1 VHSGMPGR
9 REATVRDRVVA
20 VTGGARGIGLAIA
33 TALAGAGAQVAIG
46 DFDSELAA
54 ERADAI
60 GAVGLGLD
68 VRDDESY
75 SAFLD
80 EIASRLGPL
89 SVLVNNAGVAIA
101 GSFLATS
108 PGEHELQISV
118 NLGGVERGLR
128 LALPAMLERGSGHV
142 VNIASAAGR
151 IPSPGAAVY
160 AATKHGVVAL
170 TDAVRSEVRG
180 SGVHLT
186 SILPTA
192 VHTEMAAGLRLRWL
206 PRVSPEAVAAA
217 VLRVVSRRKPPASVM
232 VPRWL
237 RVAAIVDAASP
248 QWLRDLVRRSATVEL
263 DIDRT
268 ARAAY
273 EERIARQI
281 DPDP

>member
-1 VHSGMPGR
+1 MRALGWRSATSTPSSPRSG
-9 REATVRDRVVA
+9 RE
-20 VTGGARGIGLAIA
+20 
-33 TALAGAGAQVAIG
+33 
-46 DFDSELAA
+46 
-54 ERADAI
+54 AI

-75 SAFLD
+75 EAFLG
-80 EIASRLGPL
+80 EVGSRLGPL

-108 PGEHELQISV
+108 PGEHELQIDV

-128 LALPAMLERGSGHV
+128 LALPALLERGSGHV

-192 VHTEMAAGLRLRWL
+192 VHTEMAAGPAVALAAPGE
-206 PRVSPEAVAAA
+206 PRGRGGGRAAGRVPAQAAGERNGAAVAAG
-217 VLRVVSRRKPPASVM
+217 RGHRRCGLAP
-232 VPRWL
+232 WL
-237 RVAAIVDAASP
+237 RGP
-248 QWLRDLVRRSATVEL
+248 RPGG
-263 DIDRT
+263 
-268 ARAAY
+268 ARPWSSTSTGPPVPPTTSG
-273 EERIARQI
+273 IARQI
-281 DPDP
+281 DPD